1 MLLPPSQQMTQTHSN
16 TSKKKNA
23 RFYSLADE
31 TALLKFLSTRKVS
44 SGMNFS
50 QSDWNAAAAKLNR
63 DIIKTDGELRT
74 FESCKAK
81 YRQVKLIF

>member
-1 MLLPPSQQMTQTHSN
+1 MTQTNN

-23 RFYSLADE
+23 KFYTLADE

-44 SGMNFS
+44 AGMNFS
-50 QSDWNAAAAKLNR
+50 QSDWNAAAATLNR
-63 DIIKTDGELRT
+63 DSIKPDAELRT

-81 YRQVKLIF
+81 YRQVS

>member
-1 MLLPPSQQMTQTHSN
+1 MAHN

-31 TALLKFLSTRKVS
+31 TALLKFLSTRKAS
-44 SGMNFS
+44 ADMNYS
-50 QSDWNAAAAKLNR
+50 QSDWNAAAAVLNR
-63 DIIKTDGELRT
+63 DNIKTDSELRT

-81 YRQVKLIF
+81 YRQVSLKL